1 MELNIKNFASI
12 KEASIKIDGIT
23 VIAGENNTGKSTI
36 GKILFAS
43 FNSLNNLEVRI
54 KDEINYSIRG
64 LLRNF
69 IRRLNFYSQKKNI
82 LVETMTHEF
91 KLNGIVNNILNDIS
105 NKEDIN
111 DINKKD
117 IEEIIFNNIKEYTNI
132 NDKFI
137 TQENI
142 KFISSK
148 IEEYKNISKEKLSYN
163 IISEYYNDLFYKQI
177 NSRILKNT
185 NAEIEINDFGISFEF
200 KNDKCLKFEKGIY
213 DNNVFLIDNPF
224 VLDKKDYY
232 YSLSITDSYLIS
244 EIINKYGENHIA
256 DKTLAEEKLEI
267 IYKML
272 SNAINGKIIK
282 KEDDFYLEFDNIAE
296 PISIHNLS
304 AGLKSFTII
313 KMMLEEGILKEK
325 YILVLDEPEI
335 HLHPKWQLL
344 YAEIIVLIQK
354 LFNVYI
360 VITTHS
366 PYFLEA
372 IELFT
377 KKHCIDGKTN
387 YYLSDINIKE
397 NYSTINLVNDK
408 VYDIYRK
415 MAIPFK
421 YLEKLS
427 DEL

>member
-1 MELNIKNFASI
+1 MMELNIKNFASI

-43 FNSLNNLEVRI
+43 FNSLRDIDKKVNS
-54 KDEINYSIRG
+54 EINYSIRD
-64 LLRNF
+64 LLMGF

-82 LVETMTHEF
+82 LVETIPLRF
-91 KLNGIVNNILNDIS
+91 NISSIVNNIL
-105 NKEDIN
+105 KDIN
-111 DINKKD
+111 SKSKEED
-117 IEEIIFNNIKEYTNI
+117 IEETIFNNIKEYTNI

-137 TQENI
+137 IKENI
-142 KFISSK
+142 KFLSDRIIEYNNVSHEK
-148 IEEYKNISKEKLSYN
+148 IELNLITK
-163 IISEYYNDLFYKQI
+163 YYNDLFYKQI
-177 NSRILKNT
+177 NSRIFKNT

-200 KNDKCLKFEKGIY
+200 KNDKCFKFKKKDIY

-224 VLDKKDYY
+224 VLDKKEDYF
-232 YSLSITDSYLIS
+232 YSPYIPDSYLIS
-244 EIINKYGENHIA
+244 KIHNRYNKDSIL
-256 DKTLAEEKLEI
+256 DKTLVEEKLEI

-282 KEDDFYLEFDNIAE
+282 KENDFYLAFDNITE
-296 PISIHNLS
+296 PISIHNIS
-304 AGLKSFTII
+304 AGLKSFTIT

-325 YILVLDEPEI
+325 DILVLDEPEI

-354 LFNVYI
+354 VFNLHI

-366 PYFLEA
+366 PYFLES

-377 KKHCIDGKTN
+377 KKHGIDDKTN